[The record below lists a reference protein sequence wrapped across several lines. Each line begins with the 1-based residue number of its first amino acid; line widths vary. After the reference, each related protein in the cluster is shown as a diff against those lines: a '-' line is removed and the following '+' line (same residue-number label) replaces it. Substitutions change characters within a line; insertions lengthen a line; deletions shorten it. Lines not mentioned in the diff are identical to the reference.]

1 MDVSE
6 SRPERIVVGVDGS
19 AASLRALEWA
29 LREAALTGAGLEAVH
44 AWEVPAAYGTG
55 MVLAM
60 PGNEEFESAAR
71 EALAR
76 AVDQVAG
83 NEPGVAIEQNT
94 VAGHPA
100 RVLID
105 AAEGASLLVVGS
117 RGHGGFVGTL
127 VGSVSQYCVSHAP
140 CPVVVVR
147 DLSHEDKGRD
157 HGKDREH

>member
-6 SRPERIVVGVDGS
+6 HKPDRIVVGVDGS
-19 AASLRALEWA
+19 APSQRALEWA
-29 LREAALTGAGLEAVH
+29 LREAALTGAELEAVH

-55 MVLAM
+55 MVMTL
-60 PGNEEFESAAR
+60 PSNEEFESAAKQV
-71 EALAR
+71 LSR
-76 AVDQVAG
+76 AVDQAAG
-83 NEPGVAIEQNT
+83 ADPGVVIVQNS

-100 RVLID
+100 RVLMD

-147 DLSHEDKGRD
+147 DLSE
-157 HGKDREH
+157 KD